1 MMTSNDAVNLQIN
14 YRVKLMMEA
23 LKKVEWPGCAEQSIQ
38 HIHTQCQKFS
48 KDGVPSPEQLNRLML
63 IISLRSIRH
72 LIDQVDRDH

>member
-1 MMTSNDAVNLQIN
+1 
-14 YRVKLMMEA
+14 MMEG

-63 IISLRSIRH
+63 MISLISIS
-72 LIDQVDRDH
+72 